1 LDTYSVLSLAVLG
14 TGPEIEAASTEE
26 LEIGVSKSNRRRAD
40 GPKDDSV
47 VTAFMKIFSPTPEN
61 LERNS

>member
-40 GPKDDSV
+40 GPV